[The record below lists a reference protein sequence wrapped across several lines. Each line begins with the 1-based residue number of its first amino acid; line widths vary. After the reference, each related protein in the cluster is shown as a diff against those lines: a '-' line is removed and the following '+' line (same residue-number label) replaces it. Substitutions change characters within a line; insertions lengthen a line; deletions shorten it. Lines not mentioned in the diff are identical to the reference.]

1 MDTQMKKD
9 IHDAAQDEWA
19 SGYHETPSDEG
30 VGPEIPKTG
39 PPPDEQRMCDSSYP
53 GGHQYQT

>member
-1 MDTQMKKD
+1 MKKD

-39 PPPDEQRMCDSSYP
+39 PPLDEQRMCDSSYP